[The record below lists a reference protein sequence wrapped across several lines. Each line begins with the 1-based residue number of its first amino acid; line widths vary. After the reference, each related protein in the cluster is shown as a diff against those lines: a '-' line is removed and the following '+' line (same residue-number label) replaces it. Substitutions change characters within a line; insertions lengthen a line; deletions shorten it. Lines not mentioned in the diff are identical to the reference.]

1 MAKKQTP
8 QQKQTQARIARTEA
22 YAEKVRRL
30 FAYTVNQICEMN
42 KRMPDIANGIMYSFD
57 GDSKKV
63 QNEVE
68 MLLRQLHA
76 VTTTA
81 IKQGIELEWEQANA
95 ECDKLVQS
103 CFGREVLKD
112 PAFDAYT
119 THNERAMNAF
129 ISRSE
134 HGLNLSDR
142 VWKSVRQLRDE
153 MEVAITVSVGE
164 GASAQ
169 QISKRV
175 REYLDDPDL
184 MFRRFR
190 YKAGVKEI
198 KDENGNVIG
207 EEPIYGRKW
216 KKRIKKDDGSYGWI
230 DYDRDSYRTGAGVY
244 KSSAKNAMRVAR
256 TETNIAYRR
265 ADNERWSQMDFVLG
279 QRIQLSR
286 QHPKEDICDKL
297 QGDYPTE
304 FVFEGWHPQCFCFVT
319 PILMDADEMRKARQA
334 RLRGETYV
342 PKAKRITDYPQ
353 AFKDWVS
360 DNKEKIVGSHDVGQ
374 DPYFVRHNYDIVQ
387 RILNPKAVEDE
398 NAFVPMKS
406 LDELQARA
414 KALGIRSIDLGD
426 ASLEEANV
434 ILEALHEEA
443 RIADIDLSS
452 FKVVEQRK
460 REYYGSVVD
469 EGGYYNIKSNEI
481 GIPLRSHNVTAE
493 TILSLEQQRERVE
506 RNISQLEARIASDTS
521 KLGQNKSVDKILKK
535 EISRNKDILSKKVQA
550 LKEIRWEIEHGKRAV
565 ASTVAAEYGTWQE
578 QLKARV
584 HHEVGHYVDSKLGWA
599 SDGFTDA
606 TPYTSKYGNK
616 TSKEKFAEWY
626 CRYRMSG
633 EQGIPKEIVELFKK
647 YEQQFAASGER
658 KKTALEI
665 AQERHQ
671 ARTPEK
677 IAEIKQRWQ
686 DRIDFNAQEQQL
698 QSLMQKAQ
706 GLPGISVD
714 ADAIKAARK
723 LYDVATV
730 KSLVDEI
737 KKKLSHVTLAAGN
750 VSKLAADYGEVDAT
764 ALNDLLSADELNY
777 AAVQQATRKLAQDI
791 LAQKQAE
798 QALSDVIPD
807 VHKWHKQFSLAD
819 LQAVQQA
826 VKSKLAAWSSLSLAE
841 QKKKLEFEINFVAD
855 PGKYKAG
862 AVQYP
867 TWKVAQDAYIKR
879 LQEVNTEIKIQDL
892 TVEFNALSS
901 FAHSTKSQQFKDDYV
916 KLKAALVAKDIMT
929 ATILLA
935 DLKAKKT
942 KLEAAASKRAAKKA
956 AATSQAVAAKLG
968 EPLTDDQ
975 FIEIAKRLVDKRLS
989 GATSV
994 KLTAKYLEIKIEL
1007 QKSKVD
1013 IALVR
1018 SKLALLGDN
1027 IDDAWS
1033 QSRMDAARWH
1043 ITESEANDYF
1053 FDNTNTRMQWKA
1065 ASAAEK
1071 HGCWQYT
1078 AGSSYVTEP
1087 LRAIKGYYH
1096 YYKGRINETER
1107 DVENMTN
1114 LISRCYVYHDV
1125 WIKRDTADWC
1135 VEYIFGLGAG
1145 NLSSYTRN
1153 PSALVG
1159 KIGVDESF
1167 QSCGNCKNTYFGNKP
1182 CILNIYCPA
1191 GTQMIYAEPFSA
1203 FGSSHNTCSKPGKRW
1218 NGDSKPVS
1226 FGENEIILQRG
1237 CRMRITKAEYTHGKW
1252 YIDVV
1257 VLSQNPRP
1265 IKGYITE
1272 SSGYYAEFY

>member
-198 KDENGNVIG
+198 TDENGKVIG
-207 EEPIYGRKW
+207 EVPIYGRKW

-360 DNKEKIVGSHDVGQ
+360 DNAENITVSHDVGQ

-387 RILNPKAVEDE
+387 KILNPDAEPTLLDKQTEQIDKLQQALQDGHLPKETAVTID
-398 NAFVPMKS
+398 KLRS
-406 LDELQARA
+406 LAEA
-414 KALGIRSIDLGD
+414 GD
-426 ASLEEANV
+426 DAAAAEFERRASL
-434 ILEALHEEA
+434 L
-443 RIADIDLSS
+443 
-452 FKVVEQRK
+452 Q
-460 REYYGSVVD
+460 
-469 EGGYYNIKSNEI
+469 
-481 GIPLRSHNVTAE
+481 T
-493 TILSLEQQRERVE
+493 
-506 RNISQLEARIASDTS
+506 
-521 KLGQNKSVDKILKK
+521 
-535 EISRNKDILSKKVQA
+535 
-550 LKEIRWEIEHGKRAV
+550 
-565 ASTVAAEYGTWQE
+565 AAE
-578 QLKARV
+578 
-584 HHEVGHYVDSKLGWA
+584 
-599 SDGFTDA
+599 
-606 TPYTSKYGNK
+606 
-616 TSKEKFAEWY
+616 
-626 CRYRMSG
+626 
-633 EQGIPKEIVELFKK
+633 
-647 YEQQFAASGER
+647 
-658 KKTALEI
+658 
-665 AQERHQ
+665 RHA

-677 IAEIKQRWQ
+677 IADIKARWQ
-686 DRIDFNAQEQQL
+686 ERNEYNAASSQAEQLTQL
-698 QSLMQKAQ
+698 AQ
-706 GLPGISVD
+706 GTHIDTSALAQAVQQRD
-714 ADAIKAARK
+714 TAQIK
-723 LYDVATV
+723 L
-730 KSLVDEI
+730 
-737 KKKLSHVTLAAGN
+737 LAAQVKQKLEHIKLAASN
-750 VSKLAADYGEVDAT
+750 VSKLAADYGEVDAA
-764 ALNDLLSADELNY
+764 ALDDLLSADEFNY
-777 AAVQQATRKLAQDI
+777 GAVQQATRKLAQNI

-798 QALSDVIPD
+798 QALTDLIPD
-807 VHKWHKQFSLAD
+807 AHKWHQQFSMSD
-819 LQAVQQA
+819 LQAVHQA
-826 VKSKLAAWSSLSLAE
+826 VQTKLAAWSSLPLE
-841 QKKKLEFEINFVAD
+841 TQKKKLEFEINFVAD

-867 TWKVAQDAYIKR
+867 TWKVAQSAYMKR
-879 LQEVNTEIKIQDL
+879 LQEVETEIQIKDVTI
-892 TVEFNALSS
+892 EFNALSS
-901 FAHSTKSQQFKDDYV
+901 FAHSTKSQQFKDNYV
-916 KLKAALVAKDIMT
+916 KLKAAIVAKDVLT
-929 ATILLA
+929 AKLLLA
-935 DLKAKKT
+935 DLKAKKAQ
-942 KLEAAASKRAAKKA
+942 LEAAAARRASKKA
-956 AATSQAVAAKLG
+956 AASLTTTPNTKLG
-968 EPLTDDQ
+968 EPLTDAQ
-975 FIEIAKRLVDKRLS
+975 FIELANELVQKRLS
-989 GATSV
+989 EATSV
-994 KLTAKYLEIKIEL
+994 KMTAKYLEISIEL
-1007 QKSKVD
+1007 KKSRVD
-1013 IALVR
+1013 VALVR
-1018 SKLALLGDN
+1018 SKLALLGEN
-1027 IDDAWS
+1027 LDDAYS
-1033 QSRMDAARWH
+1033 KSRKDVAMWAQDPMDADKRLRGVCGAVWRAA
-1043 ITESEANDYF
+1043 TRDEKEAIHGY
-1053 FDNTNTRMQWKA
+1053 TN
-1065 ASAAEK
+1065 
-1071 HGCWQYT
+1071 
-1078 AGSSYVTEP
+1078 SYHNIQEP
-1087 LRAIKGYYH
+1087 LRGLTYYGSASQ
-1096 YYKGRINETER
+1096 KAQGLRRIPHCESIIRKSTYDFDMWVQR
-1107 DVENMTN
+1107 GDGMIA
-1114 LISRCYVYHDV
+1114 L
-1125 WIKRDTADWC
+1125 KK
-1135 VEYIFGLGAG
+1135 FGLLNYSTATDAEI
-1145 NLSSYTRN
+1145 Y
-1153 PSALVG
+1153 ALVG
-1159 KIGVDESF
+1159 RVGNEGGFWSAGVAKGKGFSGSIIF
-1167 QSCGNCKNTYFGNKP
+1167 
-1182 CILNIYCPA
+1182 NIYIPR
-1191 GTQMIYAEPFSA
+1191 GTQAMYCEPFSY
-1203 FGSSHNTCSKPGKRW
+1203 FGHGGGKSWDGVSPQSSIGY
-1218 NGDSKPVS
+1218 
-1226 FGENEIILQRG
+1226 EAEILLQRG
-1237 CRMRITKAEYTHGKW
+1237 TKYRVTKVTKSGSQW
-1252 YIDVV
+1252 YIDVEV
-1257 VLSQNPRP
+1257 IEQNPAP
-1265 IKGYITE
+1265 FPYVGGYP
-1272 SSGYYAEFY
+1272 YPY

>member
-8 QQKQTQARIARTEA
+8 QQQTQARIARTEA

-42 KRMPDIANGIMYSFD
+42 KRMPDIENGIMYSFD

-68 MLLRQLHA
+68 MLLRQLHS
-76 VTTTA
+76 VTTMA

-119 THNERAMNAF
+119 THNERAMNSF
-129 ISRSE
+129 IARSE
-134 HGLNLSDR
+134 RGLNLSDR
-142 VWKSVRQLRDE
+142 VWKSVRQLREE

-216 KKRIKKDDGSYGWI
+216 KKRIKKDDGTYGWI

-256 TETNIAYRR
+256 TETNIVYRR

-319 PILMDADEMRKARQA
+319 PILVDADEMRKARQA
-334 RLRGETYV
+334 RLRGETYT
-342 PKAKRITDYPQ
+342 PKGKRITDYPQ
-353 AFKDWVS
+353 AFKEWVS
-360 DNKEKIVGSHDVGQ
+360 DNKEQIIGSHDVGQ

-387 RILNPKAVEDE
+387 RILNPKQEPTLLETQNAQIDKLQQALQDGYLPKEAAVTLD
-398 NAFVPMKS
+398 KLRS
-406 LDELQARA
+406 LAEAGDDAAQAEFERRASLLQAAAERLQAR
-414 KALGIRSIDLGD
+414 
-426 ASLEEANV
+426 
-434 ILEALHEEA
+434 
-443 RIADIDLSS
+443 
-452 FKVVEQRK
+452 
-460 REYYGSVVD
+460 
-469 EGGYYNIKSNEI
+469 
-481 GIPLRSHNVTAE
+481 
-493 TILSLEQQRERVE
+493 
-506 RNISQLEARIASDTS
+506 TS
-521 KLGQNKSVDKILKK
+521 
-535 EISRNKDILSKKVQA
+535 
-550 LKEIRWEIEHGKRAV
+550 
-565 ASTVAAEYGTWQE
+565 
-578 QLKARV
+578 
-584 HHEVGHYVDSKLGWA
+584 
-599 SDGFTDA
+599 
-606 TPYTSKYGNK
+606 
-616 TSKEKFAEWY
+616 
-626 CRYRMSG
+626 
-633 EQGIPKEIVELFKK
+633 
-647 YEQQFAASGER
+647 
-658 KKTALEI
+658 
-665 AQERHQ
+665 
-671 ARTPEK
+671 EK

-686 DRIDFNAQEQQL
+686 DRSDFNAQELQL

-706 GLPGISVD
+706 GLPGVSVD

-723 LYDVATV
+723 LYDVTTV

-750 VSKLAADYGEVDAT
+750 VSKLAAGYGEVDAT

-807 VHKWHKQFSLAD
+807 AHKWHKQFSLAD

-826 VKSKLAAWSSLSLAE
+826 VKNKLAAWSSLSLAE

-892 TVEFNALSS
+892 TVEFNTLAS
-901 FAHSTKSQQFKDDYV
+901 FAHSTKSTQFKDDYV

-942 KLEAAASKRAAKKA
+942 KLEAAASRRAAKKA

-968 EPLTDDQ
+968 EKLTDEQ
-975 FIEIAKRLVDKRLS
+975 YIEIAKRLVDKRLS

-994 KLTAKYLEIKIEL
+994 KRTAKYLEIKIEL

-1043 ITESEANDYF
+1043 ITESDANDYF

-1071 HGCWQYT
+1071 QGCWQYT

-1096 YYKGRINETER
+1096 YYKSRLHETER

-1114 LISRCYVYHDV
+1114 LISRCYVYHDI

-1145 NLSSYTRN
+1145 NLSSFTRN

-1167 QSCGNCKNTYFGNKP
+1167 QSCGNCKNTYFGDKP

-1191 GTQMIYAEPFSA
+1191 GTQMIYAEPFSD
-1203 FGSSHNTCSKPGKRW
+1203 FGSSHNTCSKPGKKW

-1252 YIDVV
+1252 YIDVI

-1265 IKGYITE
+1265 IKGYVTE

>member
-198 KDENGNVIG
+198 KDENGKVIG
-207 EEPIYGRKW
+207 EVPIYGRKW

-334 RLRGETYV
+334 RLRGETYT
-342 PKAKRITDYPQ
+342 PRGKRITDYPQ

-360 DNKEKIVGSHDVGQ
+360 DNADKIALSHDVGQ

-387 RILNPKAVEDE
+387 RILNPKQEPTLLETQNEQIDKLQQALQDGYLPKEAAATID
-398 NAFVPMKS
+398 K
-406 LDELQARA
+406 LRELTEGGGEMAQAEFER
-414 KALGIRSIDLGD
+414 R
-426 ASLEEANV
+426 ASL
-434 ILEALHEEA
+434 LQ
-443 RIADIDLSS
+443 
-452 FKVVEQRK
+452 K
-460 REYYGSVVD
+460 
-469 EGGYYNIKSNEI
+469 
-481 GIPLRSHNVTAE
+481 
-493 TILSLEQQRERVE
+493 
-506 RNISQLEARIASDTS
+506 
-521 KLGQNKSVDKILKK
+521 
-535 EISRNKDILSKKVQA
+535 
-550 LKEIRWEIEHGKRAV
+550 
-565 ASTVAAEYGTWQE
+565 AA
-578 QLKARV
+578 
-584 HHEVGHYVDSKLGWA
+584 
-599 SDGFTDA
+599 
-606 TPYTSKYGNK
+606 
-616 TSKEKFAEWY
+616 
-626 CRYRMSG
+626 
-633 EQGIPKEIVELFKK
+633 
-647 YEQQFAASGER
+647 
-658 KKTALEI
+658 
-665 AQERHQ
+665 ERHQ

-677 IAEIKQRWQ
+677 IADIKQRWQ
-686 DRIDFNAQEQQL
+686 ERSDFNAQEQQL

-706 GLPGISVD
+706 GLPGVSVD

-764 ALNDLLSADELNY
+764 ALDDLMSADEFNY
-777 AAVQQATRKLAQDI
+777 ASVQAATRKLAQDI

-807 VHKWHKQFSLAD
+807 AHKWHKQFSLAD

-826 VKSKLAAWSSLSLAE
+826 VKNKLAAWSSLSLAE
-841 QKKKLEFEINFVAD
+841 QKKKLEFEINFVAN

-956 AATSQAVAAKLG
+956 AVSIPNTKLG
-968 EPLTDDQ
+968 QALTDDEY
-975 FIEIAKRLVDKRLS
+975 IEYAKALVDKRILT
-989 GATSV
+989 ATSS
-994 KLTAKYLEIKIEL
+994 KLVDKLLEIQNEL
-1007 QKSKVD
+1007 NKSKVNV
-1013 IALVR
+1013 ALVR
-1018 SKLALLGDN
+1018 FKLAALGEN
-1027 IDDAWS
+1027 LDDAYS
-1033 QSRMDAARWH
+1033 QSRKDVAMWAQDPMDADKRLRGVCGAVWR
-1043 ITESEANDYF
+1043 
-1053 FDNTNTRMQWKA
+1053 A
-1065 ASAAEK
+1065 ASRDEK
-1071 HGCWQYT
+1071 EAIHGYT
-1078 AGSSYVTEP
+1078 QSYHNIQEP
-1087 LRAIKGYYH
+1087 LRGLTYYGSSAS
-1096 YYKGRINETER
+1096 KAQGLRRIPHCESIIRKSTYDFDMWVQR
-1107 DVENMTN
+1107 GDGMIA
-1114 LISRCYVYHDV
+1114 L
-1125 WIKRDTADWC
+1125 KK
-1135 VEYIFGLGAG
+1135 FGLLNYDSATDAEI
-1145 NLSSYTRN
+1145 Y
-1153 PSALVG
+1153 ALVG
-1159 KIGVDESF
+1159 REGNEGGFWSAGVAKGKGFSGAVIF
-1167 QSCGNCKNTYFGNKP
+1167 
-1182 CILNIYCPA
+1182 NIYIPR
-1191 GTQMIYAEPFSA
+1191 GTQAMYCEPFSYY
-1203 FGSSHNTCSKPGKRW
+1203 GHGGGKSWDGVSPQSSIGY
-1218 NGDSKPVS
+1218 
-1226 FGENEIILQRG
+1226 EAEILLQRG
-1237 CRMRITKAEYTHGKW
+1237 TKYRVTKVTKSAGGTW
-1252 YIDVV
+1252 YVDVEV
-1257 VLSQNPRP
+1257 IEQNPAP
-1265 IKGYITE
+1265 FPYVGGYP
-1272 SSGYYAEFY
+1272 YPY

>member
-198 KDENGNVIG
+198 TDENGKVIG
-207 EEPIYGRKW
+207 EVPIYGRKW

-334 RLRGETYV
+334 RLRGETYT
-342 PKAKRITDYPQ
+342 PRGKRITDYPQ

-360 DNKEKIVGSHDVGQ
+360 DNAENITVSHDVGQ

-387 RILNPKAVEDE
+387 KILNPDAEPTLLDKQTEQIDKLQQALQDGHLPKETAVTID
-398 NAFVPMKS
+398 KLRS
-406 LDELQARA
+406 LAEA
-414 KALGIRSIDLGD
+414 GD
-426 ASLEEANV
+426 DAAAAEFERRASL
-434 ILEALHEEA
+434 L
-443 RIADIDLSS
+443 
-452 FKVVEQRK
+452 Q
-460 REYYGSVVD
+460 
-469 EGGYYNIKSNEI
+469 
-481 GIPLRSHNVTAE
+481 T
-493 TILSLEQQRERVE
+493 
-506 RNISQLEARIASDTS
+506 
-521 KLGQNKSVDKILKK
+521 
-535 EISRNKDILSKKVQA
+535 
-550 LKEIRWEIEHGKRAV
+550 
-565 ASTVAAEYGTWQE
+565 AAE
-578 QLKARV
+578 
-584 HHEVGHYVDSKLGWA
+584 
-599 SDGFTDA
+599 
-606 TPYTSKYGNK
+606 
-616 TSKEKFAEWY
+616 
-626 CRYRMSG
+626 
-633 EQGIPKEIVELFKK
+633 
-647 YEQQFAASGER
+647 
-658 KKTALEI
+658 
-665 AQERHQ
+665 RHA

-677 IAEIKQRWQ
+677 IADIKARWQ
-686 DRIDFNAQEQQL
+686 ERNEYNAASSQAEQLTQL
-698 QSLMQKAQ
+698 AQ
-706 GLPGISVD
+706 GTHIDTSALAQAVQQRD
-714 ADAIKAARK
+714 TAQIK
-723 LYDVATV
+723 L
-730 KSLVDEI
+730 
-737 KKKLSHVTLAAGN
+737 LAAQVKQKLEHIKLAASN
-750 VSKLAADYGEVDAT
+750 VSKLAADYGEVDAA
-764 ALNDLLSADELNY
+764 ALDDLLSADEFNY
-777 AAVQQATRKLAQDI
+777 GAVQQATRKLAQNI

-798 QALSDVIPD
+798 QALTDLIPD
-807 VHKWHKQFSLAD
+807 AHKWHQQFSMSD
-819 LQAVQQA
+819 LQAVHQA
-826 VKSKLAAWSSLSLAE
+826 VQTKLAAWSSLPLE
-841 QKKKLEFEINFVAD
+841 TQKKKLEFEINFVAD

-867 TWKVAQDAYIKR
+867 TWKVAQSAYMKR
-879 LQEVNTEIKIQDL
+879 LQEVETEIQIKDVTI
-892 TVEFNALSS
+892 EFNALSS
-901 FAHSTKSQQFKDDYV
+901 FAHSTKSQQFKDNYV
-916 KLKAALVAKDIMT
+916 KLKAAIVAKDVLT
-929 ATILLA
+929 AKLLLA
-935 DLKAKKT
+935 DLKAKKAQ
-942 KLEAAASKRAAKKA
+942 LEAAAARRASKKA
-956 AATSQAVAAKLG
+956 AASLTTTPNTKLG
-968 EPLTDDQ
+968 EPLTDAQ
-975 FIEIAKRLVDKRLS
+975 FIELANELVQKRLS
-989 GATSV
+989 EATSV
-994 KLTAKYLEIKIEL
+994 KMTAKYLEISIEL
-1007 QKSKVD
+1007 KKSRVD
-1013 IALVR
+1013 VALVR
-1018 SKLALLGDN
+1018 SKLALLGEN
-1027 IDDAWS
+1027 LDDAYS
-1033 QSRMDAARWH
+1033 KSRKDVAMWAQDPMDADKRLRGVCGAVWR
-1043 ITESEANDYF
+1043 
-1053 FDNTNTRMQWKA
+1053 A
-1065 ASAAEK
+1065 ASRDEK
-1071 HGCWQYT
+1071 EAIHGYT
-1078 AGSSYVTEP
+1078 QSYHNIQEP
-1087 LRAIKGYYH
+1087 LRGLTYYGSASQ
-1096 YYKGRINETER
+1096 KAQGLRRIPHCESIIRKSTYDFDMWVQR
-1107 DVENMTN
+1107 GDGMIA
-1114 LISRCYVYHDV
+1114 L
-1125 WIKRDTADWC
+1125 KK
-1135 VEYIFGLGAG
+1135 FGLLNYSTATDAEI
-1145 NLSSYTRN
+1145 Y
-1153 PSALVG
+1153 ALVG
-1159 KIGVDESF
+1159 RVGNEGGFWSAGVAKGKGFSGSIIF
-1167 QSCGNCKNTYFGNKP
+1167 
-1182 CILNIYCPA
+1182 NIYIPR
-1191 GTQMIYAEPFSA
+1191 GTQAMYCEPFSY
-1203 FGSSHNTCSKPGKRW
+1203 FGHGGGKSWDGVSPQSSIGY
-1218 NGDSKPVS
+1218 
-1226 FGENEIILQRG
+1226 EAEILLQRG
-1237 CRMRITKAEYTHGKW
+1237 TKYRVTKVTKSGSQW
-1252 YIDVV
+1252 YIDVEV
-1257 VLSQNPRP
+1257 IEQNPAP
-1265 IKGYITE
+1265 FPYVGGYP
-1272 SSGYYAEFY
+1272 YPY